1 MSCKRDLNAGSQG
14 KGHRVVGDSH
24 NLGVV
29 RHSNSGV
36 VRKGLRY
43 DFLSDGGNLYDHMNS
58 TVNLKLDLIK
68 EAPYLRGHPWQM
80 VSI

>member
-1 MSCKRDLNAGSQG
+1 MGRYLVLSCKHDLNAGSQG

-43 DFLSDGGNLYDHMNS
+43 DFLSDGGNRCDHTNS
-58 TVNLKLDLIK
+58 TVNFTIGFD
-68 EAPYLRGHPWQM
+68 
-80 VSI
+80 